1 MSNKLSWFS
10 GGGERSQEAVVI
22 IDALVSDLASQPT
35 TEPLK
40 QVLNHYRVELVKR
53 ESSVP
58 MILSRMNLDV
68 ARILTQN
75 GIVLSTSQSSQ
86 LKAITALSNIR
97 YGY

>member
-1 MSNKLSWFS
+1 MSNKLSWLS

-22 IDALVSDLASQPT
+22 IDALVSDLANQPNA
-35 TEPLK
+35 EPLK
-40 QVLNHYRVELVKR
+40 EVLNHYRVELVKR

-58 MILSRMNLDV
+58 MILSRMNLDI

-86 LKAITALSNIR
+86 LQAITALSNIR

>member
-22 IDALVSDLASQPT
+22 IDALVSDLASQTT